1 MGMTVDQHTDTRD
14 MLVAHGVLRRE
25 FREALELV
33 SGVSPGDQ
41 ARARPVAGHVVFLVQ
56 VLQLHDAGE
65 DRLLWPKL
73 LDRLPADVAPTV
85 ELMERQHEVIHA
97 LVEEV
102 TATALRWRSSADV
115 TERDRLVESLDRL
128 LTELS
133 EHLGAEEEQVL
144 PLASRCLTQA
154 EWDQLGEEGLGAL
167 PKRRL
172 PLTFGMIMK
181 DADPEVIRG
190 ILANVPIVP
199 RVVLPRIGPR
209 VYARYTRRL
218 HTA

>member
-1 MGMTVDQHTDTRD
+1 MTVDRRTDTRD
-14 MLVAHGVLRRE
+14 MLVVHAAFRRE
-25 FREALELV
+25 FRQALEIV
-33 SGVSPGDQ
+33 RGIPPGHH
-41 ARARPVAGHVVFLVQ
+41 ARVRQVAAHVTLLLQFLH
-56 VLQLHDAGE
+56 LHHAGE

-85 ELMERQHEVIHA
+85 GLMERQHEMIHT
-97 LVEEV
+97 LIEET
-102 TATALRWRSSADV
+102 TATAMRWRSSSDG
-115 TERDRLVESLDRL
+115 TDRDRVAELLDRL
-128 LTELS
+128 IVELA

-167 PKRRL
+167 PRSRL
-172 PLTFGMIMK
+172 PLAFGMIMK

-190 ILANVPIVP
+190 ILANVPLIP

-218 HTA
+218 HGA